1 VPSPTPCP
9 NPTHAMRYDG
19 ARWSRTCPCVS
30 CVEQRGEYFPRA
42 SQHANQWHRELDDV
56 AVERAL
62 RGDPPA
68 RMSKAER
75 FEVTRKLTARGV
87 PAYKIARVVRTSV
100 RTIERYRTEMKAES
114 SMLGATSP

>member
-1 VPSPTPCP
+1 VTCP

-19 ARWSRTCPCVS
+19 ARWSRTCSCAS

-42 SQHANQWHRELDDV
+42 ARRANQWHLELDDV

-68 RMSKAER
+68 RMTKAER
-75 FEVTRKLTARGV
+75 LEVARKLTAQGV

-114 SMLGATSP
+114 SMSGATSS